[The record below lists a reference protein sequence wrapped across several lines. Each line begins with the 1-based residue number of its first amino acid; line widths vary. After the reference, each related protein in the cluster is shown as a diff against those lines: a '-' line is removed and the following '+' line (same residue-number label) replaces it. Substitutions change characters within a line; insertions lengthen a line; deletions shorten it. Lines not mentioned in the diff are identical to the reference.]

1 MKRKLSKSKSK
12 ERKINYSDES
22 YEQLPGLL
30 PEELRQL
37 IRFQEEAD
45 VATDRYEELVDV
57 QRSMEEEIGNSL
69 YLKNKKE
76 SYVDNYKDYLN
87 MKYRK

>member
-1 MKRKLSKSKSK
+1 MKRKSPRSKSK
-12 ERKINYSDES
+12 EKKMKYSDDS
-22 YEQLPGLL
+22 YEELPGLL

-45 VATDRYEELVDV
+45 IATDQYEELVDV

-69 YLKNKKE
+69 YLKNKRD
-76 SYVDNYKDYLN
+76 SYVDNYKEYLD

>member
-1 MKRKLSKSKSK
+1 MK
-12 ERKINYSDES
+12 YSDDS
-22 YEQLPGLL
+22 YEELPGLL

-57 QRSMEEEIGNSL
+57 HRSMEEEIANSL
-69 YLKNKKE
+69 YLKNKKD
-76 SYVDNYKDYLN
+76 SYVDNYKEYLD

>member
-1 MKRKLSKSKSK
+1 MK
-12 ERKINYSDES
+12 YSDDS
-22 YEQLPGLL
+22 YEELPGLL

-45 VATDRYEELVDV
+45 IATDQYEELVDV

-69 YLKNKKE
+69 YLKNKRD
-76 SYVDNYKDYLN
+76 SYVDNYKEYLD

>member
-1 MKRKLSKSKSK
+1 MK
-12 ERKINYSDES
+12 YSDES

>member
-1 MKRKLSKSKSK
+1 MK
-12 ERKINYSDES
+12 YSDDS
-22 YEQLPGLL
+22 YEELPGIL

-76 SYVDNYKDYLN
+76 SYVNNYKEYLD